1 MQKETQSK
9 RNLLGNIAS
18 FIGIAANLVLAGCKI
33 AVGAIF
39 GVISV
44 LADGLNNLTDCGSS
58 IISLISFKLSARPA
72 DKEHPF
78 GHERIEYICSLAVAF
93 LVAFV
98 AIDTLK
104 ESVNKIISPTQTV
117 FSYIIIL
124 VLIFSVLTKLALF
137 AYYKSTAK
145 KIDSSILAASAV
157 DCLTDCISTAV
168 VAVSCVVGK
177 FTGLNIDGYAG
188 LIVSLFIGWSAFS
201 MLKDISSK
209 LIGQAPDNELLK
221 EIKDKILSHDGV
233 LDVHDLS
240 VYCYGPN
247 KYFASAH
254 IEVDAN
260 VDVMISHELVDDIE
274 RDFIRTTN
282 IVLTGHLDPIVTDN
296 ETVNALKEQVV
307 AAVKGI
313 SNEFSIHD
321 FRVVFGENHT
331 NVLFDVA
338 IPYETSMS
346 KHEIGE
352 KVKTAVKGIDEKYC
366 AVITVEYCV

>member
-1 MQKETQSK
+1 
-9 RNLLGNIAS
+9 
-18 FIGIAANLVLAGCKI
+18 
-33 AVGAIF
+33 
-39 GVISV
+39 
-44 LADGLNNLTDCGSS
+44 
-58 IISLISFKLSARPA
+58 
-72 DKEHPF
+72 
-78 GHERIEYICSLAVAF
+78 
-93 LVAFV
+93 
-98 AIDTLK
+98 
-104 ESVNKIISPTQTV
+104 
-117 FSYIIIL
+117 
-124 VLIFSVLTKLALF
+124 VLTKLALF

-145 KIDSSILAASAV
+145 KIDSSILSASAV

-168 VAVSCVVGK
+168 VAVSCVIGK

-188 LIVSLFIGWSAFS
+188 LIVSLFIGWSAFN

-274 RDFIRTTN
+274 RDFIKTTN

-296 ETVNALKEQVV
+296 ETVNALKGQVV
-307 AAVKGI
+307 AAVKDI
-313 SNEFSIHD
+313 SEDFSIHD

-346 KHEIGE
+346 KHEVSE
-352 KVKTAVKGIDEKYC
+352 KVKEAVKSIDEKYC